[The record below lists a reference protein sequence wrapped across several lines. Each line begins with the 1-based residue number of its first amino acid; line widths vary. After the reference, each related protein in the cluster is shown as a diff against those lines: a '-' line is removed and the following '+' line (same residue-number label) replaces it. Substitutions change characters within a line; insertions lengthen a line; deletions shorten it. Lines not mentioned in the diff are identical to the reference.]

1 MATQPRMKQK
11 YLEQVVPAMSK
22 EFGIENRLALP
33 RMDKIVLTVG
43 MGKELDGTKL
53 KPLVKEQVLN
63 DLAAITGQKAV
74 MVKSKKAVSNFK
86 VRENYEAHAMV
97 TLRGSRMW
105 EFFDRLISLSI
116 PRVKD
121 FRGLPDKS
129 FDKGGNYGFGVVEQG
144 IFAEINMAEA
154 KYTHGLN
161 VNVVVK
167 NSDARKTRFML
178 AELGLPFRRPEERQG
193 SAPAKK

>member
-11 YLEQVVPAMSK
+11 YQQQVVPAMSR
-22 EFGIENRLALP
+22 EFGITNALALP
-33 RMDKIVLTVG
+33 RVDKIVLTVG

-53 KPLVKEQVLN
+53 KPLVKEQVLG

-129 FDKGGNYGFGVVEQG
+129 FDKGGNYGFGVAEQG
-144 IFAEINMAEA
+144 IFSEINMAEA
-154 KYTHGLN
+154 KYTHGMN
-161 VNVVVK
+161 INVVVK
-167 NSDARKTRFML
+167 NSDPKKTRFML
-178 AELGLPFRRPEERQG
+178 AELGLPFRRPEEPRT